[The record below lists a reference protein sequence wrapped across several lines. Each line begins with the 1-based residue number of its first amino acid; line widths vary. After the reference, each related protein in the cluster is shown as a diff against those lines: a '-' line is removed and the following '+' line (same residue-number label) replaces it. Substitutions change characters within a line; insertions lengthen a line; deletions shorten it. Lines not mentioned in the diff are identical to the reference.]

1 MTDLRPM
8 IAGPGALDANCRVE
22 LHTHI
27 PARGVLGRGRMNTVE
42 TARPLASVIAWALV
56 AACAACSA
64 NNELGPSAA
73 PDAALDALDAG
84 TLAPTPDLGLP
95 HEDAAVVLADAE
107 PLPDAEPSDAAAL
120 PPDVGSAADAAAP
133 DALPA
138 DTGTSSIGPTC
149 FADIFDP
156 AVPGPDY
163 DQFRPR
169 VGTHCMG
176 TNHQDITNV
185 ERVVFLGDSVTVGTP
200 PTVSGDYYRNRLAEQ
215 LATRFN
221 LDPPGFSWRAV
232 NLVDGQSYAQDDGAF
247 STCAKW
253 GARTDDLVG
262 PGKQL
267 EHCFPAAELGKR
279 TLVIMTMGGNDI
291 AHLTK
296 EGAISN
302 MPLRTYAELQQ
313 ETELFV
319 RYLRDAM
326 LWLKAPGRFP
336 NGVFVVFANPP
347 EFTDG
352 TAQIE
357 SCGLS
362 SIAGFNDPWPN
373 PADLET
379 LVIWAMEQYMAI
391 AVETQT
397 DLVWMLEHFCGH
409 GFVATGANADP
420 NNRCYRG
427 PDTERWFDLTCI
439 HPNPVGHGVLADMFM
454 AVVRE

>member
-1 MTDLRPM
+1 M
-8 IAGPGALDANCRVE
+8 GALSNRSLRVIVPPSTSLLALALLACSGGNELTASPGPDAAE
-22 LHTHI
+22 
-27 PARGVLGRGRMNTVE
+27 PAPADAGV
-42 TARPLASVIAWALV
+42 LV
-56 AACAACSA
+56 AADAVVTSTDAGA
-64 NNELGPSAA
+64 TLDVG
-73 PDAALDALDAG
+73 AALDAAPTAGDADVAPDADVSPADAG
-84 TLAPTPDLGLP
+84 
-95 HEDAAVVLADAE
+95 
-107 PLPDAEPSDAAAL
+107 S
-120 PPDVGSAADAAAP
+120 AP

-156 AVPGPDY
+156 ADPGPDY

-169 VGTHCMG
+169 IGAHCMG
-176 TNHQDITNV
+176 TNHQDITGV

-232 NLVDGQSYAQDDGAF
+232 NLVDGQSYARDDGAF

-267 EHCFPAAELGKR
+267 EDCFPAAELGKR

-302 MPLRTYAELQQ
+302 MPQRTYAELQQ
-313 ETELFV
+313 ETEQFV
-319 RYLRDAM
+319 QYLRDAM
-326 LWLKAPGRFP
+326 LWIKAPGRFP

-352 TAQIE
+352 SAQIE

-409 GFVATGANADP
+409 GFVATGPNADAT
-420 NNRCYRG
+420 NRCYRG
-427 PDTERWFDLTCI
+427 PNTERWFDLTCI
-439 HPNPVGHGVLADMFM
+439 HPNPTGHGVLADMFM